1 MGVCVPTGI
10 TKSNPCRPAGGV
22 APDPKSSTAA
32 GGHMPVT
39 QVQPSRDT
47 TASPRAQH
55 AQREPTDD
63 TNDHPGIPPHLVHHQ
78 TSTPRTEL
86 RQFTRHVGVSGAPQ
100 ASGTF
105 NIKTSAIDD
114 TAYRLCKV
122 SNTSDFS
129 STLPTP
135 IKWVPL
141 DSGIEREI
149 LRRRQTSVSDTTPS
163 GGVSTRDPT
172 EPEPELPTEFTV
184 IGILVNTLL
193 FMFPRIC
200 L

>member
-1 MGVCVPTGI
+1 VIFQNEQGNILLMLRESGMYALPTWI
-10 TKSNPCRPAGGV
+10 
-22 APDPKSSTAA
+22 
-32 GGHMPVT
+32 
-39 QVQPSRDT
+39 QPT
-47 TASPRAQH
+47 
-55 AQREPTDD
+55 ETDD
-63 TNDHPGIPPHLVHHQ
+63 L
-78 TSTPRTEL
+78 TPYAKCPLPSSVMDCIDTAKVAV
-86 RQFTRHVGVSGAPQ
+86 RHVSALP
-100 ASGTF
+100 
-105 NIKTSAIDD
+105 TSNH

-193 FMFPRIC
+193 FMFPIIC